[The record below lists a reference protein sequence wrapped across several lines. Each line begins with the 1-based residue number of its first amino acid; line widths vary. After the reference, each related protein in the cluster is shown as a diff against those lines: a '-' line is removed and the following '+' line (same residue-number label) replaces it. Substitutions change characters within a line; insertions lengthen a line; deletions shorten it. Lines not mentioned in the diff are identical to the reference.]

1 MTDREIKSLPMV
13 ALRGMTVMP
22 EMVTHFD
29 VSRERSIEA
38 IEEAMQEEGQKI
50 FLTAQR
56 DIEVEEP
63 TAEDLYQVGTI
74 AAIRQVIKL
83 PRNLL
88 RVLISGEER
97 AVIQNVEFETPYMRA
112 LVSPLPDSGEEALEA
127 AADQVSQEAMVRGLR
142 EIYAEYAAR
151 LPKYPKDMLKQVQEY
166 TDLTKVVNWVAANVP
181 LEQRDLQEL
190 LEETDLMKRYQL
202 LAFKLVNEM
211 QIMNIKEEIQT
222 KVRERVDQN
231 QREYI
236 LREQLKLI
244 REELGEENTI
254 SDAEEFQAAADR
266 LQAPDE
272 VKEKLQKEI
281 NRFKSTL
288 NSPAENGVIRTYIET
303 MLEMPWD
310 KAAEDHRDI
319 AYAKQVLEED
329 HYGLEQV
336 KERVL
341 EFLAVRALTRK
352 GESPILCLVGPPGT
366 GKTSIARSLARAL
379 KKPYVP
385 MCASPWEASGT
396 RRRSGATGRHTWAPC
411 RGASRRAS
419 AAPG

>member
-1 MTDREIKSLPMV
+1 MTEREVRSLPMV

-50 FLTAQR
+50 FLTAQK

-74 AAIRQVIKL
+74 ASIRQIIKL

-97 AVIQNVEFETPYMRA
+97 AVINTVEFETPYMRA
-112 LVSPLPDSGEEALEA
+112 NVTVLPDTGEEALDA
-127 AADQVSQEAMVRGLR
+127 SADQVSQEAMTRGLK
-142 EIYAEYAAR
+142 EIYGEYAGR

-166 TDLTKVVNWVAANVP
+166 TDLAKVVDWIAANVP
-181 LEQRDLQEL
+181 LEQKDLQEL
-190 LEETDLMKRYQL
+190 LEETDLLKRYQL

-254 SDAEEFQAAADR
+254 SDAEEFQAAADK
-266 LQAPDE
+266 LQASDE

-281 NRFKSTL
+281 GRFKSSL
-288 NSPAENGVIRTYIET
+288 NSPAETV
-303 MLEMPWD
+303 
-310 KAAEDHRDI
+310 
-319 AYAKQVLEED
+319 
-329 HYGLEQV
+329 
-336 KERVL
+336 
-341 EFLAVRALTRK
+341 
-352 GESPILCLVGPPGT
+352 
-366 GKTSIARSLARAL
+366 
-379 KKPYVP
+379 
-385 MCASPWEASGT
+385 
-396 RRRSGATGRHTWAPC
+396 
-411 RGASRRAS
+411 
-419 AAPG
+419 